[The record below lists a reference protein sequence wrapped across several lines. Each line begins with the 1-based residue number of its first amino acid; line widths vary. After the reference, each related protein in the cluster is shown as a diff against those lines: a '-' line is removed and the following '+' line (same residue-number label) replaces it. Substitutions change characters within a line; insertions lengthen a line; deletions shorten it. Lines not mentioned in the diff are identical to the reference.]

1 MNFVH
6 RTAKMAVCL
15 LLLDFARG
23 DMSGEAKK
31 QSVRTK
37 QVTDYS
43 AKFGDFASSSLQ
55 LFSIWSK
62 VFAFL

>member
-1 MNFVH
+1 
-6 RTAKMAVCL
+6 
-15 LLLDFARG
+15 
-23 DMSGEAKK
+23 MSGEEKK
-31 QSVRTK
+31 ESVRTK

-55 LFSIWSK
+55 LFSIWLK

>member
-1 MNFVH
+1 
-6 RTAKMAVCL
+6 
-15 LLLDFARG
+15 
-23 DMSGEAKK
+23 MSGEEKK

-37 QVTDYS
+37 QVTHYS

-62 VFAFL
+62 VFAFLYLYPAKLLSELNLCMTLLC

>member
-1 MNFVH
+1 
-6 RTAKMAVCL
+6 
-15 LLLDFARG
+15 
-23 DMSGEAKK
+23 MSGEEKK

-37 QVTDYS
+37 QVIDYS

-62 VFAFL
+62 VLLFCNCILLSFYLN